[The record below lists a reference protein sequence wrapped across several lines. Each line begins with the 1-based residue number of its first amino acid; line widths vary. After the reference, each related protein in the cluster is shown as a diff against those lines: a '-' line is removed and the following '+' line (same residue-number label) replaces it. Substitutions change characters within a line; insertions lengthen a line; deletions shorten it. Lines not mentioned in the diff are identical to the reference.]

1 MYDAYTAKVRRMYG
15 VCGGG
20 VKSQKGQ
27 GRELRQKGQGSPKGM
42 PMAKAEEKKIHL
54 RPQGIPLEELQRKA
68 RQQAHFKIGSRVKA
82 EGRRNES
89 GAWWHVQIII

>member
-1 MYDAYTAKVRRMYG
+1 MHRYA
-15 VCGGG
+15 
-20 VKSQKGQ
+20 S
-27 GRELRQKGQGSPKGM
+27 ELKELP
-42 PMAKAEEKKIHL
+42 PAD
-54 RPQGIPLEELQRKA
+54 LQRKA